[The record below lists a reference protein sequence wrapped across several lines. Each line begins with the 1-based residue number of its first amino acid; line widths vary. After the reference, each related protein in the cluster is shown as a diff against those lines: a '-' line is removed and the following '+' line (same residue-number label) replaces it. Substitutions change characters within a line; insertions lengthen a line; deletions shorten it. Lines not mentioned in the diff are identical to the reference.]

1 MVMSKPWPS
10 EFCSVPALLRSVASA
25 KVRCSARWTNLFFV
39 AEAEALCVP
48 LPMGIRSGAIAIR
61 AMFAFGC
68 RWHVRAAHERKHD
81 QGTARWSDREIE

>member
-48 LPMGIRSGAIAIR
+48 LPMGIPTELSMAPLKG
-61 AMFAFGC
+61 
-68 RWHVRAAHERKHD
+68 VRNESRTKVLPLFLPKNQHP
-81 QGTARWSDREIE
+81 